1 MSALAALLAAAA
13 VLLGRSRRPSLPA
26 RPPDR
31 VRGPARAV
39 PPASLPP
46 RRAPLLAGLGAAAG
60 VGLLAPGWLV
70 VAALP
75 AGLLAWDR
83 VRRME
88 PRALVRHRE
97 AVAAE
102 LPHLVDLLGA
112 MVRSG
117 ASPDR
122 AAQAVTR
129 VLSSDTRAELQPYL
143 GRLEL
148 GADPT
153 QVWHELGGHR
163 ELGRLG
169 TTLHRAAVSGA
180 SVVGSLQRLA
190 DDLRATQRAEVTA
203 RVRKVEVAAT
213 GPLGACLL
221 PAFVLVGVVP
231 LVAGSLQSLTLA

>member
-1 MSALAALLAAAA
+1 MSVVAAMLAAAA
-13 VLLGRSRRPSLPA
+13 LLLVRSRRPALPT

-31 VRGPARAV
+31 ARSPARAV
-39 PPASLPP
+39 RPEPTTS
-46 RRAPLLAGLGAAAG
+46 RRAPVLAGLGAAAG

-88 PRALVRHRE
+88 PRASVRRRE

-112 MVRSG
+112 MIRAG

-122 AAQAVTR
+122 AVHAVTR
-129 VLSSDTRAELQPYL
+129 VLSAETRAELQPYL

-153 QVWHELGGHR
+153 RVWQELSRHR

-169 TTLHRAAVSGA
+169 ATLHRAAVSGA

-190 DDLRATQRAEVTA
+190 EDLRATQRAAVTA

-231 LVAGSLQSLTLA
+231 LVAGSLQSLALA